1 MHLPPL
7 KAFGWNDKRN
17 PWTGPP
23 IQMEMSPSRCVWCAQ
38 QWSMGIRGDYE
49 GCLPYHPVFTRRE
62 ALILYAVDWRAW
74 KLTEQTDNS
83 ALHSWASIYP
93 EKSDKEALKNNN
105 RFRHTDTLLCLFIKR
120 GIFPSTKLFNWAL
133 IDLGINSK
141 VCVLY
146 CLSLGI
152 KWEQYNIYHW
162 KKNKTKLLLCKP
174 KMPCDFLKSCMHFW
188 QSRKSTEAVPWFFSA
203 HSFSGL
209 PQCFRSAFSDVNAI
223 IDA

>member
-23 IQMEMSPSRCVWCAQ
+23 IQMEMSPPRCVWCAQ

-120 GIFPSTKLFNWAL
+120 GIFPSTKLFNLAL

-162 KKNKTKLLLCKP
+162 KKIKQNYYYVNQKCLVIFQNLVCISDRAENLQKQCHGSSVLIVSVGYPSVLGLL
-174 KMPCDFLKSCMHFW
+174 FLMLM
-188 QSRKSTEAVPWFFSA
+188 Q
-203 HSFSGL
+203 L
-209 PQCFRSAFSDVNAI
+209 
-223 IDA
+223 